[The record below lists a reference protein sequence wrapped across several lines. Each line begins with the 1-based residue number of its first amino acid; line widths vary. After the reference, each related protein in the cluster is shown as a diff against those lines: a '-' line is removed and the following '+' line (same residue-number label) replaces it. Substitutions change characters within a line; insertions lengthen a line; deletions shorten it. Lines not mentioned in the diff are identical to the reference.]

1 MAETVADLI
10 AAHEPQA
17 FVPFPTIAD
26 VNKESKP
33 RLTIVVACVDPRCS
47 VDRFIDLNL
56 GVPNGEMVMVSRN
69 AGGNIRFAVRDILL
83 LDARFGIDELVV
95 VHHTDCGST
104 MFTNDWMRDAVKAR
118 VGESHWDEI
127 DQINWGAN
135 TDMADSVKVDLE
147 WLRANKVIRD
157 ELKNTA
163 RGFLYDIKTGK
174 AEEIKLA

>member
-56 GVPNGEMVMVSRN
+56 GVPNGES
-69 AGGNIRFAVRDILL
+69 
-83 LDARFGIDELVV
+83 
-95 VHHTDCGST
+95 
-104 MFTNDWMRDAVKAR
+104 K
-118 VGESHWDEI
+118 
-127 DQINWGAN
+127 
-135 TDMADSVKVDLE
+135 
-147 WLRANKVIRD
+147 
-157 ELKNTA
+157 
-163 RGFLYDIKTGK
+163 
-174 AEEIKLA
+174 